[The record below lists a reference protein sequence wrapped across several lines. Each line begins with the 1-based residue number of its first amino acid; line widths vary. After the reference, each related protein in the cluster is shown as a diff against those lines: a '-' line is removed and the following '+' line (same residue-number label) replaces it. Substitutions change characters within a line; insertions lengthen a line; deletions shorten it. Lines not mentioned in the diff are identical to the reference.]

1 MGGITV
7 EVVLYGPLAR
17 YGGDPENAVF
27 ASRKIELPRNSRL
40 RDVLRFV
47 GLPSH
52 ERGVTFI
59 NGRLSAMPGLQ
70 PDVDRPLA
78 EGDRIAFFHL
88 KSMWPF
94 QYRHGAVLDPALE
107 RAMDRPFHA
116 RADAPDSSQ
125 HR

>member
-7 EVVLYGPLAR
+7 EVHLYGPLAR

-27 ASRKIELPRNSRL
+27 DSKKVELPSASRL
-40 RDVLRFV
+40 RDALESV
-47 GLPSH
+47 GLPGE

-59 NGRLSAMPGLQ
+59 NGHLSAMPGLQ
-70 PDVDRPLA
+70 PDLDRPLA

-94 QYRHGAVLDPALE
+94 QYRHGAALDPALQGVME
-107 RAMDRPFHA
+107 RPFHA
-116 RADAPDSSQ
+116 RAGMPEGPQ